1 LRLVAANAPG
11 TLGFASILGLSACA
25 AGRPAVVGPV
35 PEPGG
40 VASGLE
46 RATVLQEPARVDF
59 RWELNEE
66 GSRVRGVGV
75 ARVEPPYRARLDLF
89 LEGGETVTSAA
100 VVDGELRLPPGAPD
114 DVLPPVDLMWVT
126 LGVFR
131 PLEGAE
137 LVGADRLDNDAER
150 LRYRYDDGRELDYE
164 TTDGRLRMVELL
176 EGRSVVQWVRVSQ
189 EPDERFP
196 TSVTYRNLQDFREL
210 VMERTAWRPSDAF
223 DPAIW
228 DPR

>member
-1 LRLVAANAPG
+1 MPRIHDVSL
-11 TLGFASILGLSACA
+11 LSLALALTACA

-35 PEPGG
+35 PQPGG
-40 VASGLE
+40 LASGLE
-46 RATVLQEPARVDF
+46 RATGLEEPARVDF

-150 LRYRYDDGRELDYE
+150 LRYRYADGRELQYE
-164 TTDGRLRMVELL
+164 TTGARLRRVDLL
-176 EGRSVVQWVRVSQ
+176 EGSSVVQWVRLAHAP
-189 EPDERFP
+189 EDRFP
-196 TSVTYRNLQDFREL
+196 ASVTYRNLQDFREL
-210 VMERTAWRPSDAF
+210 VIERTAWRPAEPF